1 MSKIVI
7 IGAGAMGSAFALPCL
22 DNNHDI
28 NIVGTHLENEFID
41 NLKKNN
47 NLHLGLN
54 VQIPKEIK
62 LFKFDKFDELLKS
75 NVDLIVLG
83 ISSKGIEWVSDQLS
97 RIYKDSR
104 TPKLLMLTKG
114 LSIHNNHYELLVDK
128 LERLLTERKI
138 TNVNISAVGGPCL
151 AAGLANRVHSSVV
164 IANKDIHVA
173 KQIADMLNTN
183 YYHTSHSDDLNG
195 VEVSAAIKNIFSMA
209 VGAAKG
215 LCSQNIS
222 NEVREKNYLNTA
234 SALVKQSIYE
244 MEIFVQHL
252 KGKKETVKGLAGLGD
267 LYVSSGGGRNAKM
280 GSYIGEGLTFSEAKK
295 TKMEKVTVEGA
306 DLALEIGS
314 KVNEDFSRRDLP
326 LMLGMINAI
335 INDKKLETRTFDLS
349 TGDFVMFPSSL
360 FHRTTPFSSSKKR
373 VCFAF
378 DLAPDELIS

>member
-28 NIVGTHLENEFID
+28 SIVGTHLEDEFIS
-41 NLKKNN
+41 NLKNNN
-47 NLHLGLN
+47 NLHPGLK
-54 VQIPKEIK
+54 VEIPQEIK
-62 LFKFDKFDELLKS
+62 IFKFEKFDEILKS

-97 RIYKDSR
+97 RLYKNNKI
-104 TPKLLMLTKG
+104 PKLLMLTKG
-114 LSIHNNHYELLVDK
+114 LSIYNNQYELLVDK
-128 LERLLTERKI
+128 LERLLVSRGI
-138 TNVNISAVGGPCL
+138 SDINISAVGGPCL

-164 IANKDIHVA
+164 IANKDLHTA
-173 KQIADMLNTN
+173 KKIADLLNTN
-183 YYHTSHSDDLNG
+183 YYHTSHSNDLNG

-215 LCSQNIS
+215 LCSNNVS
-222 NEVREKNYLNTA
+222 DEVREKNYLNTA
-234 SALVKQSIYE
+234 SALIKQSIHE
-244 MEIFVQHL
+244 MEIFVEHL
-252 KGKKETVKGLAGLGD
+252 KGKKETVNGLAGLGD

-306 DLALEIGS
+306 DLAREIA
-314 KVNEDFSRRDLP
+314 KKINQDFDKEKLP

-335 INDKKLETRTFDLS
+335 VDDKKLELDWESFR
-349 TGDFVMFPSSL
+349 
-360 FHRTTPFSSSKKR
+360 
-373 VCFAF
+373 
-378 DLAPDELIS
+378 